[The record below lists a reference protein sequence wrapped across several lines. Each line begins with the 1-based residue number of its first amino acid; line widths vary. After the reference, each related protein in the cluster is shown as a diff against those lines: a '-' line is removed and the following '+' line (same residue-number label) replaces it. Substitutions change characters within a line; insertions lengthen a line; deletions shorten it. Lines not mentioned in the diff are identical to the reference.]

1 MKIGDK
7 FVIVFII
14 VSLLFGIFINYVLRR
29 TQEKQLVILS
39 DGEIFMKVPISDRT
53 NLGPILVTSRE
64 GFLYVVV
71 NEGKVK
77 VIESTCKDK
86 LCIKQGEISKV
97 GESIV
102 CLPNR
107 ISISI
112 VGEDKYVD
120 TTSY

>member
-39 DGEIFMKVPISDRT
+39 DGEIFMKVPISDHT

>member
-7 FVIVFII
+7 FVIVLII
-14 VSLLFGIFINYVLRR
+14 VSLLFGIFIQYVLRR
-29 TQEKQLVILS
+29 NQEKLLVILS
-39 DGEIFMKVPISDRT
+39 DGELFMKVPISDST
-53 NLGPILVTSRE
+53 NLGPILVKSKE
-64 GFLYVVV
+64 GFLYVIV
-71 NEGKVK
+71 NKGKVK

-112 VGEDKYVD
+112 VGTDKYVD